1 MVCKDGFARW
11 RNRAFGGKIGSLG
24 MIDRRRV
31 SGKISFTVDI
41 KATTITSIDITNPEF
56 MIEKSGVGSYCRWN
70 ELINKIVKI

>member
-1 MVCKDGFARW
+1 MNRYMVCKDGFARW

-56 MIEKSGVGSYCRWN
+56 IGVVSFGFQHLC
-70 ELINKIVKI
+70 